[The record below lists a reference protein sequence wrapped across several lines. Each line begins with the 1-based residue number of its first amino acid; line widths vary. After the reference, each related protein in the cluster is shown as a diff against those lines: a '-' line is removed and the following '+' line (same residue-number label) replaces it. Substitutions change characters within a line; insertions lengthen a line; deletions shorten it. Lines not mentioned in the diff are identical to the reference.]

1 MALDLAQLRGWRLA
15 LDLAPG
21 LIALPEG
28 RTLLGRDPACGA
40 QVAHP
45 SVSRRHLAFHVAGER
60 IDVEDLGSANGTLL
74 GDRRLPPGER
84 VPLRDGDALLVGSAH
99 ALVRGPA
106 EPPDAAAGGTAIER
120 LHALVD
126 RVAVGTIPVTLLGET
141 GVGKEVIAE
150 RIHARSPRRDQPF
163 VRINCAAVP
172 ELLLESELFGYERGA
187 FTGAVRSKPGLFEA
201 ADGGT
206 LLLDEVGELPAGAQA
221 KLLRALDRREVHRVG
236 AVRPRAVDVR
246 LIAATARDLHALQL
260 AGGFRPDLYFRLCGV
275 VLEVPPLRD
284 RLDEVSTLAREF
296 IEESSRQLGRPPP
309 ALDHAALRLLRA
321 WSWPGNVR
329 ELRHVI
335 DAAVLLADERRIGPA
350 QLPARIRAGAEPPPG
365 PGLRGEVALVERQRI
380 LEALE
385 ACGGNQSAAARAL
398 GISRR
403 TVISRIEA
411 WGLPRPRKR

>member
-1 MALDLAQLRGWRLA
+1 MDPVQLRGWRLA
-15 LDLAPG
+15 LDQSPG
-21 LIALPEG
+21 LVALPEG
-28 RTLLGRDPACGA
+28 RTLLGRDPGCGA
-40 QVAHP
+40 KLAHP

-84 VPLRDGDALLVGSAH
+84 VPLRDGDALVVGSAH
-99 ALVRGPA
+99 ALVRGPP
-106 EPPDAAAGGTAIER
+106 EPHPAAAGGTAMER
-120 LHALVD
+120 LHTLVD
-126 RVAVGTIPVTLLGET
+126 RVALGTIPVTLVGET

-150 RIHARSPRRDQPF
+150 RLHAHSPRRDRPF

-260 AGGFRPDLYFRLCGV
+260 AGGFRADLYFRLCGV
-275 VLEVPPLRD
+275 ILEVPPLRD
-284 RLDEVSTLAREF
+284 RLDEVSPLAREF
-296 IEESSRQLGRPPP
+296 VEESSRQLGRPAPV
-309 ALDHAALRLLRA
+309 LDSAALRLLRE

-335 DAAVLLADERRIGPA
+335 DAAVLLAEGRRIGPA
-350 QLPARIRAGAEPPPG
+350 QLPERIRAGAEPPPG
-365 PGLRGEVALVERQRI
+365 PGLRGEVAQVERQRI